1 MLTGS
6 VKVARF
12 VTIAIPIK
20 RGLKALKLST
30 VHSDHVQLQLLS
42 RLKGD

>member
-1 MLTGS
+1 MR
-6 VKVARF
+6 V

-20 RGLKALKLST
+20 RGLKGHRSGRIAAKREW
-30 VHSDHVQLQLLS
+30 LQLLS